1 MVGGHPVLPLG
12 ISLVQLGGHRQ
23 PPPTAST
30 TGCCCHQGRVGW
42 VFSEFRRNPVG
53 DCHQL
58 EPKCPKVVGHF
69 VNFSEHKTC
78 TRKLH
83 ASVNMYPE
91 VKKIPRAQKAACRL
105 LPNAL

>member
-12 ISLVQLGGHRQ
+12 VSLV
-23 PPPTAST
+23 PPAPPH
-30 TGCCCHQGRVGW
+30 HQHHQALLPSRAGW
-42 VFSEFRRNPVG
+42 VGFLQNSGAILWTIATNLSQNVP
-53 DCHQL
+53 
-58 EPKCPKVVGHF
+58 VGHF

-91 VKKIPRAQKAACRL
+91 VKKIPRAQKAARRL
-105 LPNAL
+105 FPNAL